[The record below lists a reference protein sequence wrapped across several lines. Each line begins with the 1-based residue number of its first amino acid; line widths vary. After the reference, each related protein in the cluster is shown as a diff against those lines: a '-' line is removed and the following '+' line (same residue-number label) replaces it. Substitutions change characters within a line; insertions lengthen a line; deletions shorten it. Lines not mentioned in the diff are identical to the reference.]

1 MIVNQTIFSI
11 NRASSTIHLD
21 LNKPL
26 VNNNFCHW
34 DIQLTVHQV
43 KLCEMHCICTSC
55 ICVNHMQAI
64 GS

>member
-1 MIVNQTIFSI
+1 MTVNQTIFSI
-11 NRASSTIHLD
+11 NKASTIIHID

-26 VNNNFCHW
+26 VNNNCCHW
-34 DIQLTVHQV
+34 DIQV
-43 KLCEMHCICTSC
+43 KLCEMHCIYTRC